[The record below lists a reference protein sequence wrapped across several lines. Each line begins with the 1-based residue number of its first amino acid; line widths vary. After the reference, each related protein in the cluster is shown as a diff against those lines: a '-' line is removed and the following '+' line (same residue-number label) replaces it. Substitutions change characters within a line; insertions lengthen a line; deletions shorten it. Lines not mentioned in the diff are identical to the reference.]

1 MRVLYV
7 DTTKSSRQGHQSG
20 LNRVSGSLL
29 GELGSMEGLS
39 CRPVRWSTR
48 RRGYIEVAT
57 GRPVGN
63 AEAGDAFF
71 TPEVFALRERPFSR
85 TWLKR
90 FRGRRAVVFYD
101 AIPFFYPQT
110 TWPRSVRRFPRWF
123 ADLEAY
129 DRVLFISGA
138 ARDSAREVSRRT
150 GWKEP
155 EGPVLR
161 LGADYRLEPPEQSEG
176 GARDPVLL
184 SVGILEP
191 RKGQQ
196 LLLDVCE
203 GLWSRGQ
210 AFKLVLLG
218 RVNPHFGKV
227 LNREIKRLQALG
239 RDLVHEAGAG
249 DERLAYWHGQATLV
263 VQPSRAEG
271 FGLPVLEALW
281 AGCPVAC
288 TRQPCLEVCG
298 EAMEGLR
305 VIDPLRAAPLREAI
319 EAAIRESGPGQKR
332 PGKAVREQLPT
343 WRAAAE
349 ALVAD
354 LYN

>member
-1 MRVLYV
+1 MPVLYF
-7 DTTKSSRQGHQSG
+7 DTTKASRQGHKSG
-20 LNRVSGSLL
+20 LNRVSASLL

-48 RRGYIEVAT
+48 RRGYVEVAT
-57 GRPVGN
+57 RRPVGKG
-63 AEAGDAFF
+63 ETGDAFF

-101 AIPFFYPQT
+101 AIPFYHPET

-150 GWKEP
+150 GLKEP

-161 LGADYRLEPPEQSEG
+161 LGADYRRIPPERREG
-176 GARDPVLL
+176 GGGDPVLL

-218 RVNPHFGKV
+218 RINPHFGKALHGEV
-227 LNREIKRLQALG
+227 KRLQALG

-249 DERLAYWHGQATLV
+249 DDRLAYWHGQATLV

-288 TRQPCLEVCG
+288 TRQPCLEAFG
-298 EAMEGLR
+298 EPMEGLQ
-305 VIDPLRAAPLREAI
+305 VIDPLGAAPLREVI
-319 EAAIRESGPGQKR
+319 EGVVREKGRGRKR
-332 PGKAVREQLPT
+332 PEGAVREQLPT
-343 WRAAAE
+343 WRASAE
-349 ALVAD
+349 ALAD
-354 LYN
+354 TLYA

>member
-1 MRVLYV
+1 MPVLYF
-7 DTTKSSRQGHQSG
+7 DITKSSRQGHQSG

-29 GELGSMEGLS
+29 EELGCMEGLRS
-39 CRPVRWSTR
+39 SPVRWSTR
-48 RRGYIEVAT
+48 RRGYVEVAT
-57 GRPVGN
+57 GRPVGSG
-63 AEAGDAFF
+63 ETGDAFF

-90 FRGRRAVVFYD
+90 FRGRRAVLFYD
-101 AIPFFYPQT
+101 AIPFFYPET

-123 ADLEAY
+123 SDLEAY

-138 ARDSAREVSRRT
+138 ARESAREVSRQT

-155 EGPVLR
+155 EGPVLC
-161 LGADYRLEPPEQSEG
+161 LGADYRAVPPERSEESG
-176 GARDPVLL
+176 RKPVLL

-196 LLLDVCE
+196 LLLNVCE
-203 GLWSRGQ
+203 DLWSRGEV
-210 AFKLVLLG
+210 FKLVLLG
-218 RVNPHFGKV
+218 RVNPHFGKGV
-227 LNREIKRLQALG
+227 AREVERLQALG
-239 RDLVHEAGAG
+239 RDLLHEAGGG
-249 DERLAYWHGQATLV
+249 DDRLAHWHGQAALV

-288 TRQPCLEVCG
+288 TRQPCLEACVG
-298 EAMEGLR
+298 EMEGLR
-305 VIDPLRAAPLREAI
+305 VIDPLGAGPLQEAI
-319 EAAIRESGPGQKR
+319 EAVIRGSGRGPKGPGK
-332 PGKAVREQLPT
+332 PVREQLPR

-349 ALVAD
+349 ALAD
-354 LYN
+354 VLYD

>member
-1 MRVLYV
+1 MPVLYF
-7 DTTKSSRQGHQSG
+7 DITKTSRQGHQSG
-20 LNRVSGSLL
+20 LNRVSASLL
-29 GELGSMEGLS
+29 GELGGMEGLN

-48 RRGYIEVAT
+48 RRWYLEIET

-63 AEAGDAFF
+63 GEAGDAFF

-85 TWLKR
+85 SWLKR

-101 AIPFFYPQT
+101 AIPFFHPET

-129 DRVLFISGA
+129 DRVLFISRE
-138 ARDSAREVSRRT
+138 ARESAGEVSRRT

-155 EGPVLR
+155 EGPVLP
-161 LGADYRLEPPEQSEG
+161 LGADYRPVPPERSEG
-176 GARDPVLL
+176 GGDDPVLL

-203 GLWSRGQ
+203 GLWSRGV

-218 RVNPHFGKV
+218 RVNPHFGKA
-227 LNREIKRLQALG
+227 LHREVTRLQALG

-249 DERLAYWHGQATLV
+249 DDRLAYWHGQATLV

-288 TRQPCLEVCG
+288 TRQPCLEACG
-298 EAMEGLR
+298 EGMPGLR
-305 VIDPLRAAPLREAI
+305 VIDPPGAAPLREVI
-319 EAAIRESGPGQKR
+319 EAVLREKGSGGER
-332 PGKAVREQLPT
+332 PGNAVRERLPT
-343 WRAAAE
+343 WREAAE
-349 ALVAD
+349 VLADD
-354 LYN
+354 LYA